1 MKGDRKSKKL
11 GSTARN
17 LHIMWILRLVGKLV
31 WFNIFFAAA
40 FAVLSVIYMN
50 KAAWGSG
57 LPVVMPVEIPFSQPV
72 LKHDISYDSRKYTF
86 TYGVR
91 LNRGT
96 GIAYN
101 GIYEGYSLRVNIK
114 DRTAEYVRYLSDS
127 DVTSDNA
134 ASASTVSS
142 DVTSVMRM
150 FIWMWTVLNI
160 WQLIGLA
167 VYAVTGIR
175 PIRKRLK
182 PLNEISEDAFK
193 ISTMPFDETRIHD
206 LENAISRITPDGPQG
221 KLVTN
226 DSELKGLEAAINSM
240 IDRLMDSY
248 RQQVRFVSDA
258 SHELRTPIAV
268 IKGYADMLDRWG
280 KDDPK
285 ILEESIT
292 AIRRESSHMNE
303 LVEQLLFLARGD
315 SGRQPVNIEHISINE
330 VMKEVYEE
338 SLMIDGN
345 HTYEFKSSGNIEADA
360 DEAMLK
366 QAVRILVDNAAKYT
380 DKGDGITLG
389 CGYNDDGRPM
399 LYVQDNGIGMSS
411 EDVKHVFERF
421 YRADNA
427 RYSKAQ
433 GSGLGLSI
441 AKWIIDRHGGYFD
454 VLSRKDI
461 GTRIT
466 VILRG

>member
-17 LHIMWILRLVGKLV
+17 LHIMWIVKLVGRIAG
-31 WFNIFFAAA
+31 FNII
-40 FAVLSVIYMN
+40 FAVTLVVLSAIYMN
-50 KAAWGSG
+50 RTAWGRW
-57 LPVVMPVEIPFSQPV
+57 LPEAMYVYAPVGVPAV
-72 LKHDISYDSRKYTF
+72 TRNVSYDKQQYTF
-86 TYGVR
+86 VYEAR
-91 LNRGT
+91 LNRDAGA
-96 GIAYN
+96 AYN
-101 GIYEGYSLRVNIK
+101 MPADGYLLRVNLR
-114 DRTAEYVRYLSDS
+114 DRTAEYELYAGNLTKTTDITFV
-127 DVTSDNA
+127 A
-134 ASASTVSS
+134 
-142 DVTSVMRM
+142 RM

-240 IDRLMDSY
+240 IDRLRDSY

-292 AIRRESSHMNE
+292 AIRKESSHMNE

>member
-17 LHIMWILRLVGKLV
+17 LHIMWIVKLVGRIAG
-31 WFNIFFAAA
+31 FNII
-40 FAVLSVIYMN
+40 FAVTLVVLSAIYMN
-50 KAAWGSG
+50 RTAWGRW
-57 LPVVMPVEIPFSQPV
+57 LPEAMYVYAPVGVPAV
-72 LKHDISYDSRKYTF
+72 TRNVSYDKQQYTF
-86 TYGVR
+86 VYEAR
-91 LNRGT
+91 LNRDAGA
-96 GIAYN
+96 AYN
-101 GIYEGYSLRVNIK
+101 MPADGYLLRINLR
-114 DRTAEYVRYLSDS
+114 DRTAEYELYSGNLTKTTDITFV
-127 DVTSDNA
+127 A
-134 ASASTVSS
+134 
-142 DVTSVMRM
+142 RM

-240 IDRLMDSY
+240 IDRLRDSY

-292 AIRRESSHMNE
+292 AIRKESSHMNE

-466 VILRG
+466 VIMRG

>member
-17 LHIMWILRLVGKLV
+17 LHIMWIVKLVGRIAG
-31 WFNIFFAAA
+31 FNII
-40 FAVLSVIYMN
+40 FAVTLVVLSAIYMN
-50 KAAWGSG
+50 RTAWGRW
-57 LPVVMPVEIPFSQPV
+57 LPEAMYVYAPVGVPAV
-72 LKHDISYDSRKYTF
+72 TRNVSYDKQQYTF
-86 TYGVR
+86 VYEER
-91 LNRGT
+91 LNRDAGA
-96 GIAYN
+96 AYN
-101 GIYEGYSLRVNIK
+101 MPADGYLLRINLR
-114 DRTAEYVRYLSDS
+114 DRTAEYELYSGNLTKTTDITFV
-127 DVTSDNA
+127 A
-134 ASASTVSS
+134 
-142 DVTSVMRM
+142 RM

-240 IDRLMDSY
+240 IDRLRDSY

-292 AIRRESSHMNE
+292 AIRKESSHMNE

-345 HTYEFKSSGNIEADA
+345 HTYEFKNSGNIEADA

>member
-17 LHIMWILRLVGKLV
+17 LHIMWIVKLVGRIAG
-31 WFNIFFAAA
+31 FNII
-40 FAVLSVIYMN
+40 FAVTLVVLSAIYMN
-50 KAAWGSG
+50 RTAWGRW
-57 LPVVMPVEIPFSQPV
+57 LPEAMYVYAPVGVPAV
-72 LKHDISYDSRKYTF
+72 TRNVSYDKQQYTF
-86 TYGVR
+86 VYEAR
-91 LNRGT
+91 LNRDAGA
-96 GIAYN
+96 AYN
-101 GIYEGYSLRVNIK
+101 MPADGYLLRVNLR
-114 DRTAEYVRYLSDS
+114 DRTAEYELYSGNLTKTTDITFV
-127 DVTSDNA
+127 A
-134 ASASTVSS
+134 
-142 DVTSVMRM
+142 RM

-240 IDRLMDSY
+240 IDRLRDSY

-292 AIRRESSHMNE
+292 AIRKESSHMNE

-345 HTYEFKSSGNIEADA
+345 HTYEFKNSGNIEADA

>member
-17 LHIMWILRLVGKLV
+17 LHIMWIVKLVGRIAG
-31 WFNIFFAAA
+31 FNII
-40 FAVLSVIYMN
+40 FAVTLVVLSAIYMN
-50 KAAWGSG
+50 RTAWGRW
-57 LPVVMPVEIPFSQPV
+57 LPEAMYVYAPVGVPAV
-72 LKHDISYDSRKYTF
+72 TRNVSYDKQQYTF
-86 TYGVR
+86 VYEAR
-91 LNRGT
+91 LNRDAGA
-96 GIAYN
+96 AYN
-101 GIYEGYSLRVNIK
+101 MPADGYLLRVNLR
-114 DRTAEYVRYLSDS
+114 DRTAEYELYSGSLIKTTDITFV
-127 DVTSDNA
+127 A
-134 ASASTVSS
+134 
-142 DVTSVMRM
+142 RM

-240 IDRLMDSY
+240 IDRLRDSY

-292 AIRRESSHMNE
+292 AIRKESSHMNE

-466 VILRG
+466 VVLRG

>member
-17 LHIMWILRLVGKLV
+17 LHIMWIVKLVGRIAG
-31 WFNIFFAAA
+31 FNII
-40 FAVLSVIYMN
+40 FAVTLVVLSAIYMN
-50 KAAWGSG
+50 RTAWGRW
-57 LPVVMPVEIPFSQPV
+57 LPEAMYVYAPVGVPAV
-72 LKHDISYDSRKYTF
+72 TRNVSYDKQQYTF
-86 TYGVR
+86 VYEAR
-91 LNRGT
+91 LNRDAGA
-96 GIAYN
+96 AYN
-101 GIYEGYSLRVNIK
+101 MPADGYLLRVNLR
-114 DRTAEYVRYLSDS
+114 DRTAEYELYSGNLTKTTDITFV
-127 DVTSDNA
+127 A
-134 ASASTVSS
+134 
-142 DVTSVMRM
+142 RM

-240 IDRLMDSY
+240 IDRLRDSY

-292 AIRRESSHMNE
+292 AIRKESSHMNE

>member
-1 MKGDRKSKKL
+1 
-11 GSTARN
+11 
-17 LHIMWILRLVGKLV
+17 
-31 WFNIFFAAA
+31 
-40 FAVLSVIYMN
+40 
-50 KAAWGSG
+50 
-57 LPVVMPVEIPFSQPV
+57 MPA
-72 LKHDISYDSRKYTF
+72 D
-86 TYGVR
+86 
-91 LNRGT
+91 
-96 GIAYN
+96 
-101 GIYEGYSLRVNIK
+101 GYLLRVNLR
-114 DRTAEYVRYLSDS
+114 DRTAEYELYSGSLTKTTDITFV
-127 DVTSDNA
+127 A
-134 ASASTVSS
+134 
-142 DVTSVMRM
+142 RM

-240 IDRLMDSY
+240 IDRLRDSY

-268 IKGYADMLDRWG
+268 IQGKGYADMLDRWG

-292 AIRRESSHMNE
+292 AIRKESSHMNE

-466 VILRG
+466 VIMRG

>member
-17 LHIMWILRLVGKLV
+17 LHIMWIVKLVGRIAG
-31 WFNIFFAAA
+31 FNII
-40 FAVLSVIYMN
+40 FAVTLVVLSAIYMN
-50 KAAWGSG
+50 RTAWGRW
-57 LPVVMPVEIPFSQPV
+57 LPEAMYVYAPVGVPAV
-72 LKHDISYDSRKYTF
+72 TRNVSYDKQQYTF
-86 TYGVR
+86 VYEER
-91 LNRGT
+91 LNRDAGA
-96 GIAYN
+96 AYN
-101 GIYEGYSLRVNIK
+101 MPADGYLLRINLR
-114 DRTAEYVRYLSDS
+114 DRTAEYELYSGNLTKTTDITFV
-127 DVTSDNA
+127 A
-134 ASASTVSS
+134 
-142 DVTSVMRM
+142 RM

-240 IDRLMDSY
+240 IDRLRDSY

-292 AIRRESSHMNE
+292 AIRKESSHMNE

-345 HTYEFKSSGNIEADA
+345 HTYEFKNSGNIEADA

-399 LYVQDNGIGMSS
+399 LYVQDNGIGMNS

-466 VILRG
+466 VILRS

>member
-17 LHIMWILRLVGKLV
+17 LHIMWIVKLVGRIAG
-31 WFNIFFAAA
+31 FNII
-40 FAVLSVIYMN
+40 FAVTLVVLSAIYMN
-50 KAAWGSG
+50 RTAWGRW
-57 LPVVMPVEIPFSQPV
+57 LPEAMYVYAPVGVPAV
-72 LKHDISYDSRKYTF
+72 TRNVSYDKQQYTF
-86 TYGVR
+86 VYEER
-91 LNRGT
+91 LNRDAGA
-96 GIAYN
+96 AYN
-101 GIYEGYSLRVNIK
+101 MPADGYLLRINLR
-114 DRTAEYVRYLSDS
+114 DRTAEYELYSGNLTKTTDITFV
-127 DVTSDNA
+127 A
-134 ASASTVSS
+134 
-142 DVTSVMRM
+142 RM

-160 WQLIGLA
+160 WQLIGIA

-240 IDRLMDSY
+240 IDRLRDSY

-292 AIRRESSHMNE
+292 AIRKESSHMNE

-466 VILRG
+466 VILRS

>member
-17 LHIMWILRLVGKLV
+17 LHIMWIVKLVGRIAG
-31 WFNIFFAAA
+31 FNII
-40 FAVLSVIYMN
+40 FAVTLVVLSAIYMN
-50 KAAWGSG
+50 RTAWGRW
-57 LPVVMPVEIPFSQPV
+57 LPEAMYVYAPVGVPAV
-72 LKHDISYDSRKYTF
+72 TRNVSYDKQQYTF
-86 TYGVR
+86 VYEER
-91 LNRGT
+91 LNRDAGA
-96 GIAYN
+96 AYN
-101 GIYEGYSLRVNIK
+101 MPADGYLLRINLR
-114 DRTAEYVRYLSDS
+114 DRTAEYELYSGNLTKTTDITFVARK
-127 DVTSDNA
+127 
-134 ASASTVSS
+134 
-142 DVTSVMRM
+142 

-240 IDRLMDSY
+240 IDRLRDSY

-292 AIRRESSHMNE
+292 AIRKESSHMNE

-345 HTYEFKSSGNIEADA
+345 HTYEFKNSGNIEADA

-466 VILRG
+466 VVLRG

>member
-17 LHIMWILRLVGKLV
+17 LHIMWIAKLVGRIAG
-31 WFNIFFAAA
+31 FNII
-40 FAVLSVIYMN
+40 FAVTLVVLSAIYMN
-50 KAAWGSG
+50 RTAWGRG
-57 LPVVMPVEIPFSQPV
+57 LPEAMCVYAPVGVPAV
-72 LKHDISYDSRKYTF
+72 TRNVSYDKQQYTF
-86 TYGVR
+86 VYEAR
-91 LNRGT
+91 LNRDAGA
-96 GIAYN
+96 AYN
-101 GIYEGYSLRVNIK
+101 MPADGYLLRVNLR
-114 DRTAEYVRYLSDS
+114 DRTAEYELYSGNLTKTTDITFV
-127 DVTSDNA
+127 A
-134 ASASTVSS
+134 
-142 DVTSVMRM
+142 RM

-240 IDRLMDSY
+240 IDRLRDSY

-292 AIRRESSHMNE
+292 AIRKESSHMNE

-466 VILRG
+466 VILRS

>member
-17 LHIMWILRLVGKLV
+17 LHIMWIAKLVGRIAG
-31 WFNIFFAAA
+31 FNII
-40 FAVLSVIYMN
+40 FAVTLVVLSAIYMN
-50 KAAWGSG
+50 RTAWGRG
-57 LPVVMPVEIPFSQPV
+57 LPEAMYVYAPVGVPAV
-72 LKHDISYDSRKYTF
+72 TRNVSYDKQQYTF
-86 TYGVR
+86 VYEAR
-91 LNRGT
+91 LNRDAGA
-96 GIAYN
+96 AYN
-101 GIYEGYSLRVNIK
+101 MPADGYLLRVNLR
-114 DRTAEYVRYLSDS
+114 DRTAEYELYSGNLTKTTDITFV
-127 DVTSDNA
+127 A
-134 ASASTVSS
+134 
-142 DVTSVMRM
+142 RM

-160 WQLIGLA
+160 WQLIGLD

-240 IDRLMDSY
+240 IDRLRDSY

-292 AIRRESSHMNE
+292 AIRKESSHMNE

-466 VILRG
+466 VILRS

>member
-17 LHIMWILRLVGKLV
+17 LHIMWIVKLVGRIAG
-31 WFNIFFAAA
+31 FNII
-40 FAVLSVIYMN
+40 FAVTLVVLSAIYMN
-50 KAAWGSG
+50 RTAWGRW
-57 LPVVMPVEIPFSQPV
+57 LPEAMYVYAPVGVPAV
-72 LKHDISYDSRKYTF
+72 TRNVSYDKQQYTF
-86 TYGVR
+86 VYEER
-91 LNRGT
+91 LNRDAGA
-96 GIAYN
+96 AYN
-101 GIYEGYSLRVNIK
+101 MPADGYLLRINLR
-114 DRTAEYVRYLSDS
+114 DRTAEYELYSGNLTKTTDITFV
-127 DVTSDNA
+127 A
-134 ASASTVSS
+134 
-142 DVTSVMRM
+142 RM

-240 IDRLMDSY
+240 IDRLRDSY

-292 AIRRESSHMNE
+292 AIRKESSHMNE

>member
-1 MKGDRKSKKL
+1 M
-11 GSTARN
+11 
-17 LHIMWILRLVGKLV
+17 
-31 WFNIFFAAA
+31 
-40 FAVLSVIYMN
+40 LSAIYMN
-50 KAAWGSG
+50 RTAWGRG
-57 LPVVMPVEIPFSQPV
+57 LPEAMYVYAPVGVPAMTRNV
-72 LKHDISYDSRKYTF
+72 SYDKQQYTF
-86 TYGVR
+86 VYEAR
-91 LNRGT
+91 LNRDAGA
-96 GIAYN
+96 AYN
-101 GIYEGYSLRVNIK
+101 MPADGYLLRVNLR
-114 DRTAEYVRYLSDS
+114 DRTAEYELYSGSLTKTTDITFV
-127 DVTSDNA
+127 A
-134 ASASTVSS
+134 
-142 DVTSVMRM
+142 RM

-167 VYAVTGIR
+167 VYAVTGIH

-240 IDRLMDSY
+240 IDRLRDSY

-292 AIRRESSHMNE
+292 AIRKESSHMNE

-315 SGRQPVNIEHISINE
+315 SGRQPVKIEHISINE

-380 DKGDGITLG
+380 DKGCL
-389 CGYNDDGRPM
+389 
-399 LYVQDNGIGMSS
+399 LYTSPSPRD
-411 EDVKHVFERF
+411 
-421 YRADNA
+421 
-427 RYSKAQ
+427 
-433 GSGLGLSI
+433 
-441 AKWIIDRHGGYFD
+441 
-454 VLSRKDI
+454 
-461 GTRIT
+461 
-466 VILRG
+466 

>member
-17 LHIMWILRLVGKLV
+17 LHIMWIVKLVGRIAG
-31 WFNIFFAAA
+31 FNII
-40 FAVLSVIYMN
+40 FAVTLVVLSAIYMN
-50 KAAWGSG
+50 RTAWGRW
-57 LPVVMPVEIPFSQPV
+57 LPEAMYVYAPVGVPAV
-72 LKHDISYDSRKYTF
+72 TRNVSYDKQQYTF
-86 TYGVR
+86 VYEER
-91 LNRGT
+91 LNRDAGA
-96 GIAYN
+96 AYN
-101 GIYEGYSLRVNIK
+101 MPADGYLLRINLR
-114 DRTAEYVRYLSDS
+114 DRTAEYELYSGNLTKTTDITFV
-127 DVTSDNA
+127 A
-134 ASASTVSS
+134 
-142 DVTSVMRM
+142 RM

-167 VYAVTGIR
+167 VYAVTGIH

-240 IDRLMDSY
+240 IDRLRDSY

-292 AIRRESSHMNE
+292 AIRKESSHMNE

-466 VILRG
+466 VILRS

>member
-17 LHIMWILRLVGKLV
+17 LHIMWIVKLVGRIAG
-31 WFNIFFAAA
+31 FNII
-40 FAVLSVIYMN
+40 FAVTLVVLSAIYMN
-50 KAAWGSG
+50 RTAWGRW
-57 LPVVMPVEIPFSQPV
+57 LPEAMYVYAPVGVPAV
-72 LKHDISYDSRKYTF
+72 TRNVSYDKQQYTF
-86 TYGVR
+86 VYEER
-91 LNRGT
+91 LNRDAGA
-96 GIAYN
+96 AYN
-101 GIYEGYSLRVNIK
+101 MPADGYLLRINLR
-114 DRTAEYVRYLSDS
+114 DRTAEYELYSGNLTKTTDITFV
-127 DVTSDNA
+127 A
-134 ASASTVSS
+134 
-142 DVTSVMRM
+142 RM

-240 IDRLMDSY
+240 IDRLRDSY

-292 AIRRESSHMNE
+292 AIRKESSHMNE

-466 VILRG
+466 VIMRG

>member
-17 LHIMWILRLVGKLV
+17 LHIMWIVKLVGRIAG
-31 WFNIFFAAA
+31 FNII
-40 FAVLSVIYMN
+40 FAVTLVVLSAIYMN
-50 KAAWGSG
+50 RTAWGRW
-57 LPVVMPVEIPFSQPV
+57 LPEAMYVYAPVGVPAV
-72 LKHDISYDSRKYTF
+72 TRNVSYDKQQYTF
-86 TYGVR
+86 VYEER
-91 LNRGT
+91 LNRDAGA
-96 GIAYN
+96 AYN
-101 GIYEGYSLRVNIK
+101 MPADGYLLRINLR
-114 DRTAEYVRYLSDS
+114 DRTAEYELYSGNLTKTTDITFV
-127 DVTSDNA
+127 A
-134 ASASTVSS
+134 
-142 DVTSVMRM
+142 RM

-240 IDRLMDSY
+240 IDRLRDSY

-292 AIRRESSHMNE
+292 AIRKESSHMNE

-345 HTYEFKSSGNIEADA
+345 HTYEFKNSGNIEADA

-466 VILRG
+466 VVLRG

>member
-17 LHIMWILRLVGKLV
+17 LHIMWIVKLVGRIAG
-31 WFNIFFAAA
+31 FNII
-40 FAVLSVIYMN
+40 FAVTLVVLSAIYMN
-50 KAAWGSG
+50 RTAWGRW
-57 LPVVMPVEIPFSQPV
+57 LPEAMYVYAPVGVPAV
-72 LKHDISYDSRKYTF
+72 TRNVSYDKQQYTF
-86 TYGVR
+86 VYEER
-91 LNRGT
+91 LNRDAGA
-96 GIAYN
+96 AYN
-101 GIYEGYSLRVNIK
+101 MPADGYLLRINLR
-114 DRTAEYVRYLSDS
+114 DRTAEYELYSGNLTKTTDITFV
-127 DVTSDNA
+127 A
-134 ASASTVSS
+134 
-142 DVTSVMRM
+142 RM

-167 VYAVTGIR
+167 VYAVTGIH

-240 IDRLMDSY
+240 IDRLRDSY

-292 AIRRESSHMNE
+292 AIRKESSHMNE

-466 VILRG
+466 VVLRG

>member
-17 LHIMWILRLVGKLV
+17 LHIMWIVKLVGRIAG
-31 WFNIFFAAA
+31 FNII
-40 FAVLSVIYMN
+40 FAVTLVVLSAIYMN
-50 KAAWGSG
+50 RTAWGRW
-57 LPVVMPVEIPFSQPV
+57 LPEAMYVYAPVGVPAV
-72 LKHDISYDSRKYTF
+72 TRNVSYDKQQYTF
-86 TYGVR
+86 VYEAR
-91 LNRGT
+91 LNRDAGA
-96 GIAYN
+96 AYN
-101 GIYEGYSLRVNIK
+101 MPADGYLLRVNLR
-114 DRTAEYVRYLSDS
+114 DRTAEYELYSGNLTKTTDITFV
-127 DVTSDNA
+127 A
-134 ASASTVSS
+134 
-142 DVTSVMRM
+142 RM

-167 VYAVTGIR
+167 VYAVTGIH

-240 IDRLMDSY
+240 IDRLRDSY

-292 AIRRESSHMNE
+292 AIRKESSHMNE

-345 HTYEFKSSGNIEADA
+345 HTYEFKNSGNIEADA

>member
-17 LHIMWILRLVGKLV
+17 LHIMWILKLVGRIAG
-31 WFNIFFAAA
+31 FNII
-40 FAVLSVIYMN
+40 FAVTLVILSAIYMN
-50 KAAWGSG
+50 RTAWGRG
-57 LPVVMPVEIPFSQPV
+57 LPVAMSLDMPVGVPAVIRNV
-72 LKHDISYDSRKYTF
+72 SYDKQQYIF
-86 TYGVR
+86 VYEAR
-91 LNRGT
+91 LNRNAGVT
-96 GIAYN
+96 YN
-101 GIYEGYSLRVNIK
+101 VAADGYLLRVNLR
-114 DRTAEYVRYLSDS
+114 DRTAEYELYSESLTKTTDITFV
-127 DVTSDNA
+127 A
-134 ASASTVSS
+134 
-142 DVTSVMRM
+142 RM

-167 VYAVTGIR
+167 VYAVTGIW

-240 IDRLMDSY
+240 IDRLRDSY

-315 SGRQPVNIEHISINE
+315 SGRQPVNIENISINE

-338 SLMIDGN
+338 SLMIDEN
-345 HTYEFKSSGNIEADA
+345 HTYEFRGGGNVEADA

-380 DKGDGITLG
+380 DKGDRITLG

>member
-17 LHIMWILRLVGKLV
+17 LHIMWIAKLVGRIAG
-31 WFNIFFAAA
+31 FNII
-40 FAVLSVIYMN
+40 FAVTLVVLSAIYMN
-50 KAAWGSG
+50 RTAWGRW
-57 LPVVMPVEIPFSQPV
+57 LPEAMYVYAPVGVPAV
-72 LKHDISYDSRKYTF
+72 TRNVSYDKQQYTLV
-86 TYGVR
+86 YEAR
-91 LNRGT
+91 LNRDAGA
-96 GIAYN
+96 AYN
-101 GIYEGYSLRVNIK
+101 MPADGYLLRVNLR
-114 DRTAEYVRYLSDS
+114 DRTAEYELYSGNLTKTTDITFV
-127 DVTSDNA
+127 A
-134 ASASTVSS
+134 
-142 DVTSVMRM
+142 RM

-240 IDRLMDSY
+240 IDRLRDSY

-292 AIRRESSHMNE
+292 AIRKESSHMNE

>member
-17 LHIMWILRLVGKLV
+17 LHIMWIVKLVGRIAG
-31 WFNIFFAAA
+31 FNII
-40 FAVLSVIYMN
+40 FAVTLVVLSAIYMN
-50 KAAWGSG
+50 STAWGRG
-57 LPVVMPVEIPFSQPV
+57 LPEAMYVYAPVGVPAV
-72 LKHDISYDSRKYTF
+72 TRNVSYDKQQYTF
-86 TYGVR
+86 VYEER
-91 LNRGT
+91 LNRDAGA
-96 GIAYN
+96 AYN
-101 GIYEGYSLRVNIK
+101 MPADGYLLRVNLR
-114 DRTAEYVRYLSDS
+114 DRTAEYELYSGNLTKTTDITFV
-127 DVTSDNA
+127 A
-134 ASASTVSS
+134 
-142 DVTSVMRM
+142 RM

-240 IDRLMDSY
+240 IDRLRDSY

-292 AIRRESSHMNE
+292 AIRKESSHMNE

-380 DKGDGITLG
+380 DNGDGITLG

>member
-17 LHIMWILRLVGKLV
+17 LHIMWIVKLVGRIAG
-31 WFNIFFAAA
+31 FNII
-40 FAVLSVIYMN
+40 FAVTLVVLSAIYMN
-50 KAAWGSG
+50 RTAWGRW
-57 LPVVMPVEIPFSQPV
+57 LPEAMYVYAPVGVPAV
-72 LKHDISYDSRKYTF
+72 TRNVSYDKQQYTF
-86 TYGVR
+86 VYEER
-91 LNRGT
+91 LNRDAGA
-96 GIAYN
+96 AYN
-101 GIYEGYSLRVNIK
+101 MPADGYLLRINLR
-114 DRTAEYVRYLSDS
+114 DRTAEYELYSGNLTKTTDITFV
-127 DVTSDNA
+127 A
-134 ASASTVSS
+134 
-142 DVTSVMRM
+142 RM

-240 IDRLMDSY
+240 IDRLRDSY

-292 AIRRESSHMNE
+292 AIRKESSHMNE

-345 HTYEFKSSGNIEADA
+345 HTYEFKNSGNIEADA

-466 VILRG
+466 VILRS

>member
-1 MKGDRKSKKL
+1 MKGDKKSKKL

-96 GIAYN
+96 EIAYN

-127 DVTSDNA
+127 GET
-134 ASASTVSS
+134 SS
-142 DVTSVMRM
+142 DVTYVMRM
-150 FIWMWTVLNI
+150 FIWMWTILNI
-160 WQLIGLA
+160 LQIAGLIW
-167 VYAVTGIR
+167 YAVTGIR

-240 IDRLMDSY
+240 IDRLRDSY

-292 AIRRESSHMNE
+292 AIRKESSHMNE

-315 SGRQPVNIEHISINE
+315 SGRQPVNIERISIYE

-338 SLMIDGN
+338 SLMIDEN
-345 HTYEFKSSGNIEADA
+345 HTYEFKGSENAEADA

-380 DKGDGITLG
+380 DKGDRITLG
-389 CGYNDDGRPM
+389 CGFNDEGRPM

-427 RYSKAQ
+427 RYSKAG

-454 VLSRKDI
+454 ILSRKDI

>member
-17 LHIMWILRLVGKLV
+17 LHIMWIVKLVGRIAG
-31 WFNIFFAAA
+31 FNII
-40 FAVLSVIYMN
+40 FAVTLVVLSAIYMN
-50 KAAWGSG
+50 RTAWGRG
-57 LPVVMPVEIPFSQPV
+57 LPEAMYVYAPVGVPAV
-72 LKHDISYDSRKYTF
+72 TRNVSYDKQQYTF
-86 TYGVR
+86 VYEAR
-91 LNRGT
+91 LNRDAWA
-96 GIAYN
+96 AYN
-101 GIYEGYSLRVNIK
+101 MPADGYLLRVNLR
-114 DRTAEYVRYLSDS
+114 DRTAEYELYSGNLTKTTDITFV
-127 DVTSDNA
+127 A
-134 ASASTVSS
+134 
-142 DVTSVMRM
+142 RM

-240 IDRLMDSY
+240 IDRLRDSY

-292 AIRRESSHMNE
+292 AIRKESSHMNE

-466 VILRG
+466 VVLRG

>member
-17 LHIMWILRLVGKLV
+17 LHIMWIAKLVGRIAG
-31 WFNIFFAAA
+31 FNII
-40 FAVLSVIYMN
+40 FAVTLVVLSAIYMN
-50 KAAWGSG
+50 RTTWGRG
-57 LPVVMPVEIPFSQPV
+57 LPEAMYVYAPVGVPAV
-72 LKHDISYDSRKYTF
+72 TRNVSYDKQQYTF
-86 TYGVR
+86 VYEAR
-91 LNRGT
+91 LNRDAGA
-96 GIAYN
+96 AYN
-101 GIYEGYSLRVNIK
+101 MPADGYLLRVNLR
-114 DRTAEYVRYLSDS
+114 DRTAEYELYSGNLTKTTDITFV
-127 DVTSDNA
+127 A
-134 ASASTVSS
+134 
-142 DVTSVMRM
+142 RM

-240 IDRLMDSY
+240 IDRLRDSY

-292 AIRRESSHMNE
+292 AIRKESSHMNE

-466 VILRG
+466 VVLRG

>member
-17 LHIMWILRLVGKLV
+17 LHIMWIVKLVGRIAG
-31 WFNIFFAAA
+31 FNII
-40 FAVLSVIYMN
+40 FAVTLVVLSAIYMN
-50 KAAWGSG
+50 RTAWGRG
-57 LPVVMPVEIPFSQPV
+57 LSEAMYVYAPVGVPAVTRNV
-72 LKHDISYDSRKYTF
+72 SYDKQQYTF
-86 TYGVR
+86 VYEAR
-91 LNRGT
+91 LNRDAGA
-96 GIAYN
+96 AYN
-101 GIYEGYSLRVNIK
+101 MPADGYLLRVNLR
-114 DRTAEYVRYLSDS
+114 DRTAEYELYSGNLTKTTDITFV
-127 DVTSDNA
+127 A
-134 ASASTVSS
+134 
-142 DVTSVMRM
+142 RM

-240 IDRLMDSY
+240 IDRLRDSY

-292 AIRRESSHMNE
+292 AIRKESSHMNE

>member
-17 LHIMWILRLVGKLV
+17 LHIMWIVKLVGRIAG
-31 WFNIFFAAA
+31 FNII
-40 FAVLSVIYMN
+40 FAVTLVVLSAIYMN
-50 KAAWGSG
+50 RTAWGRW
-57 LPVVMPVEIPFSQPV
+57 LPEAMYVYAPVGVPAV
-72 LKHDISYDSRKYTF
+72 TRNVSYDKQQYTF
-86 TYGVR
+86 VYEAR
-91 LNRGT
+91 LNRDAGA
-96 GIAYN
+96 AYN
-101 GIYEGYSLRVNIK
+101 MPADGYLLRVNLR
-114 DRTAEYVRYLSDS
+114 DRTAEYELYSGSLIKTTDITFV
-127 DVTSDNA
+127 A
-134 ASASTVSS
+134 
-142 DVTSVMRM
+142 RM

-240 IDRLMDSY
+240 IDRLRDSY

-292 AIRRESSHMNE
+292 AIRKESSHMNE